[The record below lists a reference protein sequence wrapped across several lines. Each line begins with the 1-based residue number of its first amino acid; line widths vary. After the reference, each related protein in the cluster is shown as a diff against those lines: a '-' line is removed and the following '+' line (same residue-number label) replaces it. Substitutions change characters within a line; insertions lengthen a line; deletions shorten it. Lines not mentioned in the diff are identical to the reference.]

1 MYAERMFVY
10 YLATQFAMLFSAF
23 FNDANTIMRRSI
35 SMDRTENVN
44 KNKHT
49 ELWRWYYISTLKVIA
64 TRSVL
69 KLQNNYWIQKFVGI

>member
-35 SMDRTENVN
+35 SMDLSENVN
-44 KNKHT
+44 KTNCKHM
-49 ELWRWYYISTLKVIA
+49 ELWRWYYISTLKVIV
-64 TRSVL
+64 TRSVF
-69 KLQNNYWIQKFVGI
+69 KLQNKF

>member
-1 MYAERMFVY
+1 MRMYAERMFVY

-35 SMDRTENVN
+35 SIDQTENEN
-44 KNKHT
+44 ETKHM
-49 ELWRWYYISTLKVIA
+49 ELWRWYYINTLKVIV

-69 KLQNNYWIQKFVGI
+69 KLQNKYWM